1 VAHIPKLRRRS
12 MRSRHQEGWVEERG
26 TRLRRWYGHYYIYT
40 RDEAGKE
47 TRRHVGVSL
56 GDKSKLRKWEAEQEL
71 RKIIANATGSQPRK
85 DGGVTVEW
93 FTRERFVPLRE
104 GNWRPATKRGNLHD
118 IKQYLLPALGTMAL
132 KDVDKFHVASL
143 LNRLAKKYSEPVVA
157 RARVTLHAIFEGSGR
172 YGYVLKNPARKI
184 PLPEY
189 RSTRRLTLA
198 PELLRKLFTAIV
210 DPRDRLLLLIATF
223 CAMRTSEVLGLT
235 WTSYQ
240 GDSLLIENI
249 AWEGKLYEGKAK
261 TKKSRAP
268 VYLPLELRREIEAW
282 KTLSNPQSGD
292 ALMFPSSAGTPI
304 RGGNFLRRHI
314 KPIAISLGIDPHL
327 LTFQVLRRS
336 FATRNQKR
344 ASMKDVQEHLRHARI
359 ETTGNVYV
367 QAIPESVRSMV
378 EADITDV
385 LTPVVV
391 N

>member
-1 VAHIPKLRRRS
+1 

-26 TRLRRWYGHYYIYT
+26 NRVKRWYGHYFIYT
-40 RDEAGKE
+40 RDEAGNEK
-47 TRRHVGVSL
+47 RRHVGVSL
-56 GDKSKLRKWEAEQEL
+56 GEKSKQRKWEAEQEL
-71 RKIIANATGSQPRK
+71 RKIIASATGSQPRK

-93 FTRERFVPLRE
+93 FTCERFIPLRE
-104 GNWRPATKRGNLHD
+104 GNWRPATKRGNLDD
-118 IKQYLLPALGTMAL
+118 INRYLLPALGAMPL

-157 RARVTLHAIFEGSGR
+157 RARVMLHAIFEEAVDMD
-172 YGYVLKNPARKI
+172 YVVKNPARKI
-184 PLPEY
+184 PLPECKA
-189 RSTRRLTLA
+189 TRRPILT
-198 PELLRKLFTAIV
+198 PEVLRKLLSAMV

-235 WTSYQ
+235 WASYQ
-240 GDSLLIENI
+240 GDSLLIQNI
-249 AWEGKLYEGKAK
+249 AWEGKLYEGKTK

-268 VYLPLELRREIEAW
+268 VYLPLEVRREIEAW
-282 KTLSNPQSGD
+282 KLLSNPQSGE
-292 ALMFPSSAGTPI
+292 ALMFPSSAGTPM
-304 RGGNFLRRHI
+304 RGGNFLRRQL

-327 LTFQVLRRS
+327 VTFQVLRRS

-344 ASMKDVQEHLRHARI
+344 GSLKDVQEHLRHARI